1 MMHKERKKSMLDI
14 EENLRKLEM
23 LREKLKSLGDS
34 L

>member
-14 EENLRKLEM
+14 EENLRKLEI